1 LAAAAAGKPMA
12 NNPLA
17 PLLRRMSEQFIDDGD
32 LSTRL
37 QSLFKVPCLC
47 DQTVLSISRQAAL
60 CRLTSPFGKWVGVG
74 WRAGDGH
81 GPVRH
86 AELSRVHH
94 GDEEA
99 GESSA
104 LI

>member
-37 QSLFKVPCLC
+37 QSLFKVPFLC
-47 DQTVLSISRQAAL
+47 DQNVLSISRQAAL
-60 CRLTSPFGKWVGVG
+60 SRPTSLFGKWVG
-74 WRAGDGH
+74 AGGGQVMDTDRSGT
-81 GPVRH
+81 
-86 AELSRVHH
+86 LSCQEFITAMKKLASLLH
-94 GDEEA
+94 
-99 GESSA
+99 
-104 LI
+104 